1 MTDAAASAGRFPLR
15 RDEEAH
21 RLRRRRMAAERR
33 FRRLGIVAIAA
44 ALAFLAIFLGSI
56 VVRGYMGFVQTEILV
71 PVSFSPGAV
80 DPEGTGADA
89 SLAAGNYRAVLRDG
103 LATLF
108 PGDADTRAG
117 RRALAALVSAG
128 APFTLRDMVRADP
141 SLVGRETEVWL
152 LASDPVDQF
161 RKGRISADLP
171 EGDRPVDDA
180 ALARIAALEAE
191 GRLAIRFNDGFFSRG
206 DSRNPEEAGILGAI
220 VGSALAM
227 VVTLAVSFPLGVM
240 TAVYL
245 ESFAPRNRV
254 TRIIELNINNL
265 AAVPSIVFGLLG
277 LAVFLNFFGMPRSA
291 PVSGG
296 LVLSLMTLPTII
308 ISSRAAIRAVPPSI
322 AEAAVGLGASK
333 VQAMLHHVL
342 PLAAPGMLTGTIIG
356 LAQALGETAPL
367 LMMGMVAFIVE
378 VPQGFTDPS
387 TVLPAQIYLWADS
400 PERGFAEKTAAAIM
414 VLLGFLILMNALA
427 VYLRRR
433 FENRW

>member
-1 MTDAAASAGRFPLR
+1 MAAPASAGSLPLGG
-15 RDEEAH
+15 EAEA
-21 RLRRRRMAAERR
+21 RRRRRMAAERR
-33 FRRLGIVAIAA
+33 FRRLGLAAVAA
-44 ALAFLAIFLGSI
+44 ALGFLAVFLGSI
-56 VVRGYMGFVQTEILV
+56 ASRGYLGFIQTEILV
-71 PVSFSPGAV
+71 PVVFAPEAV
-80 DPEGTGADA
+80 DPEGTGGDA
-89 SLAAGNYRAVLRDG
+89 SLAAGNYRAVLREG
-103 LATLF
+103 LARLF
-108 PGDADTRAG
+108 PEDAGTRAG
-117 RRALAALVSAG
+117 RRALADLVSAG
-128 APFTLRDMVRADP
+128 APFRLRDMVRADP
-141 SLVGRETEVWL
+141 ALVGREAEVWL

-161 RKGRISADLP
+161 RKGKIPADIP
-171 EGDRPVDDA
+171 EGDRPIDDA
-180 ALARIAALEAE
+180 ALARVAALEAD
-191 GRLAIRFNDGFFSRG
+191 GRLAARFNRGFFSRG
-206 DSRNPEEAGILGAI
+206 DSRNPEEAGILAAV
-220 VGSALAM
+220 VGSALAI

-245 ESFAPRNRV
+245 EAFAPRNRI
-254 TRIIELNINNL
+254 TRLIELNINNL

-277 LAVFLNFFGMPRSA
+277 LAVFLNFFGLPRSA

-322 AEAAVGLGASK
+322 PEAAVGLGASR

-387 TVLPAQIYLWADS
+387 TVLPAQVYLWADS
-400 PERGFAEKTAAAIM
+400 PERGFAEKTAAAIL
-414 VLLGFLILMNALA
+414 VLLGFLVVMNALA